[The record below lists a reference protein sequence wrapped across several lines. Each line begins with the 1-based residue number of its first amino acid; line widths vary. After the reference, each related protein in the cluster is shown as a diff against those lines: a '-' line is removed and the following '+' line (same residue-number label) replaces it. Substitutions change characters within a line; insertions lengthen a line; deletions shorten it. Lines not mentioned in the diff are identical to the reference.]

1 MCLLSHLANQA
12 QYLSEKAWE
21 PVCMGVWGA
30 GGGWSGCYRLKAW
43 GAPEAWQGWQLAGSA
58 FLLPFHFSP
67 AYWDDYTEAE
77 GTA

>member
-1 MCLLSHLANQA
+1 MWV
-12 QYLSEKAWE
+12 Y
-21 PVCMGVWGA
+21 GVVVGVGPGA
-30 GGGWSGCYRLKAW
+30 RLKAW